1 MSEPPVIDPEAIAT
15 LRSLCTEE
23 DESFLKEVVDIFL
36 VDTPQRLEELHS
48 CLADGDTPR
57 FVRAAHTVK
66 GSASNLGA
74 ARMRAL
80 AEEIEHTAKK
90 SGLAGLDTKVAS
102 LEQEFI
108 HAQTEL
114 KKLLT

>member
-1 MSEPPVIDPEAIAT
+1 MSETPVIDPEALAT

-36 VDTPQRLEELHS
+36 VDTPRRLEELHS
-48 CLADGDTPR
+48 CLTGGDAVR
-57 FVRAAHTVK
+57 FSRAAHTIK

-80 AEEIEHTAKK
+80 AEEIELTAKK
-90 SGLAGLDTKVAS
+90 SGLAGMEPRVAA